1 VVQKIFELADTGMG
15 QHSIAGWLNEH
26 AGEPWGRGKR
36 KGARWHRSYVRKVLT
51 NPAVIGTF
59 TPHARRIGID
69 GELDPVLV
77 IRLGKE
83 WVCVDGHHRIAAY
96 PLRKHKKPIRCE
108 WFTGTPTEAVDE
120 SMRRNKKDTLP
131 VPPADRREEA
141 WRRVGYLIRP
151 SNLRSTAH

>member
-96 PLRKHKKPIRCE
+96 RLRKHKKPIRCE
-108 WFTGTPTEAVDE
+108 WFTG
-120 SMRRNKKDTLP
+120 SRG
-131 VPPADRREEA
+131 REYAPEQE
-141 WRRVGYLIRP
+141 GYAASPIG
-151 SNLRSTAH
+151 

>member
-96 PLRKHKKPIRCE
+96 RLRKHKKPIRCE

-131 VPPADRREEA
+131 VPSADRREEA